1 MKYTIK
7 FRKNDDTTESVP
19 EDYPTLARA
28 FRAARNEVASH
39 TDKYVL
45 ATIWEDG
52 KKVAAVDRDG
62 FFYNLRKP

>member
-7 FRKNDDTTESVP
+7 FRKTDDTTESVS
-19 EDYPTLARA
+19 EDYQTLARA
-28 FRAARNEVASH
+28 FRAARDEVMSH
-39 TDKYVL
+39 SDKYVL

-52 KKVAAVDRDG
+52 RKVAAVDRGG